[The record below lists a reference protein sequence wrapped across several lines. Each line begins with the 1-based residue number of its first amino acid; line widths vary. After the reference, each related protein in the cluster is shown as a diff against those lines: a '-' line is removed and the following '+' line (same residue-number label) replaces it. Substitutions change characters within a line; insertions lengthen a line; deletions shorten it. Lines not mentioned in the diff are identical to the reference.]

1 MKRDGAKMGW
11 DIPAV
16 ISYISEN
23 AELTPN
29 EACKTFN
36 MGVGLMLIV
45 SAEDESA
52 VTEALVAM
60 GEKPF
65 RVGACIAGSGEV
77 KYTDEQ

>member
-1 MKRDGAKMGW
+1 
-11 DIPAV
+11 
-16 ISYISEN
+16 
-23 AELTPN
+23 
-29 EACKTFN
+29 

-65 RVGACIAGSGEV
+65 RVGTCIAGSGEV